1 LHRIIRNLY
10 IVAFIM
16 IIIFV
21 SGGYHHYYGTHDQ
34 LLTISQKKTALS
46 GQTLSEEISGWLA
59 KHTHTIESAGNHIAL
74 HLNSD
79 DDILAY
85 LASLK
90 KHNEEFESIYFATL
104 ENEMIK
110 ASGRKPPAKFNAH
123 QSPWYSKALEKN
135 RTILTDAYTNNASQ
149 SQTIFT
155 IATPVYSA
163 DHQLL
168 GVVGGDLSVE
178 QIGTLLNSAE
188 IKHDQD
194 EGAFSVLIDGKGS
207 LLTHPD
213 QDNNPQ
219 AELKTFEEKY
229 GSIENKASEIED
241 GVFRLETS
249 DTDGYMAYLPIR
261 ETGWHL
267 ATFIPISGFTESS
280 SQFGSGLFFTLTASL
295 LTAALFL
302 IYHHAYVYKP
312 LAKFESDLKKIDLAN
327 NLSYRLPEYK
337 NSELAILG
345 RTFNKLLEKAQ
356 NYFSRL
362 QENKDELKKANDEL
376 EHLIRRLTTAEEA
389 LDYSEEKLYYLSY
402 HDQLTGLH
410 NRAYF
415 EAKLNFLGDKPEYPI
430 TIISADIDGLKLI
443 NDTMGHNTGDQLLKA
458 CADILKETFSS
469 TGILCRVGGD
479 EFNAILPLSSNR
491 EGECLARQIR
501 HQVAF
506 YNQHN
511 ADLPLSL
518 SLGVATAEESGTS
531 LNKLFKQADDFMFR
545 DKLHRSK
552 SARNGI
558 VQSLIAALTEKDPL
572 IGSHIERLEKLGV
585 AFGERISL
593 NSRQMSN
600 LILLAQVH
608 DLGKVSI
615 SDDVL
620 LKPGPLTDE
629 EWEIMKQHPA
639 KGSRIASSSP
649 DLAGIANLI
658 LSHQEKWDGS
668 GYPLGLKGPEIP
680 LECRI
685 LSILDA
691 YDIMTSERA
700 HRQAINSEAA
710 YAELE
715 RNAGTQFDPELI
727 HVFLNLMFKKQA

>member
-1 LHRIIRNLY
+1 
-10 IVAFIM
+10 M
-16 IIIFV
+16 ITV
-21 SGGYHHYYGTHDQ
+21 
-34 LLTISQKKTALS
+34 SQKKTALS
-46 GQTLSEEISGWLA
+46 GQALCEEINVWLA
-59 KHTHTIESAGNHIAL
+59 KHTHTIEFAGKHIAL
-74 HLNSD
+74 NVNSD

-85 LASLK
+85 LESLK
-90 KHNEEFESIYFATL
+90 EHNKEFETISFATPG
-104 ENEMIK
+104 NEVIK
-110 ASGRKPPAKFNAH
+110 TSAQKPPAVFNAH
-123 QSPWYSKALEKN
+123 ESPWYSKALEKN

-149 SQTIFT
+149 NQTIFT
-155 IATPVYSA
+155 IATPVYSK

-168 GVVGGDLSVE
+168 GVIGGDISVK
-178 QIGTLLNSAE
+178 QISTLLNSVE

-194 EGAFSVLIDGKGS
+194 EGAFSVLTDGKGR
-207 LLTHPD
+207 LLAYPD
-213 QDNNPQ
+213 QNQ
-219 AELKTFEEKY
+219 APPAGLSAFEEKY
-229 GSIENKASEIED
+229 GKIEKKVSEVED
-241 GVFRLETS
+241 GVLRLEIS
-249 DTDGYMAYLPIR
+249 DTDGYLAYLPVG

-267 ATFIPISGFTESS
+267 ATFIPVNGFTESF
-280 SQFGSGLFFTLTASL
+280 SQFRSELFFTLTASL
-295 LTAALFL
+295 LIAALFL
-302 IYHHAYVYKP
+302 IYHHTYVYKP
-312 LAKFESDLKKIDLAN
+312 LVRFEKDLKNIDLAN

-337 NSELAILG
+337 NSELAMLG
-345 RTFNKLLEKAQ
+345 RTINNLLEKAQ

-376 EHLIRRLTTAEEA
+376 EYLISRLTTAEEA

-415 EAKLNFLGDKPEYPI
+415 EAKLKFLGDNPEYPI

-443 NDTMGHNTGDQLLKA
+443 NDTMGHNTGDQLLKT
-458 CADILKETFSS
+458 CAEILKETFSS

-479 EFNAILPLSSNR
+479 EFSAILPLSSNR

-506 YNQHN
+506 YNRHN

-572 IGSHIERLEKLGV
+572 IGSHIERLEKLCV

-593 NSRQMSN
+593 DSKQMSN

-615 SDDVL
+615 SDDIL
-620 LKPGPLTDE
+620 LKTGPLTDE
-629 EWEIMKQHPA
+629 EWEIIKQHPA

-685 LSILDA
+685 FSILDA
-691 YDIMTSERA
+691 FDVMTSERP
-700 HRQAINSEAA
+700 HQQAINCETA

-715 RNAGTQFDPELI
+715 KNAGIQFDPELV
-727 HVFLNLMFKKQA
+727 HVFLNFMFKKQA